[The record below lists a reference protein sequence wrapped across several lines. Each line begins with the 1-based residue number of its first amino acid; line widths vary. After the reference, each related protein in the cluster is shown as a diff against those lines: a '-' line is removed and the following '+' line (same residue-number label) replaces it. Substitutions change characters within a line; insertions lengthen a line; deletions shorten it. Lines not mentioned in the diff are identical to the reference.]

1 MNIFYPIFAQAIEV
15 IEKTNETGINLP
27 DILIIAG
34 ILGGILGFFHLL
46 VNVGDRLWKRGSK
59 VEDDNDYIERI
70 LNVYSDNIKTLIT
83 KQLEQIQQQN
93 ETIKEMITSFRT
105 SAEDSKLRHEIIMN
119 SLRNVEKSEDNIQ
132 QKLDKLVEKVFYSN
146 NK

>member
-15 IEKTNETGINLP
+15 IEKTNMNGIDLP
-27 DILIIAG
+27 DVLLIAG

-46 VNVGDRLWKRGSK
+46 VNVGDRLWKKGTK
-59 VEDDNDYIERI
+59 AEDDNAYIERI

-93 ETIKEMITSFRT
+93 ETIKEMITSFRA

-119 SLRNVEKSEDNIQ
+119 SLRNVEKADDNLH
-132 QKLDKLVEKVFYSN
+132 QKLDKLVEKVFY

>member
-1 MNIFYPIFAQAIEV
+1 MNIIYPIFAQAIEV
-15 IEKTNETGINLP
+15 IEKTNVSGISLP
-27 DILIIAG
+27 DVLIIAG

-46 VNVGDRLWKRGSK
+46 VNVGDRLWKRGTK
-59 VEDDNDYIERI
+59 AEDDNAYIERI

-119 SLRNVEKSEDNIQ
+119 SLRSVEKSEDNIQ

>member
-1 MNIFYPIFAQAIEV
+1 MNIIYPVFAQAIDV
-15 IEKTNETGINLP
+15 IEKTTVNGLNLP
-27 DILIIAG
+27 DILFISG
-34 ILGGILGFFHLL
+34 ILGGVLGFFHLL
-46 VNVGDRLWKRGSK
+46 VNIGDRLWKRGSK
-59 VEDDNDYIERI
+59 AEDDNAYVERI

-119 SLRNVEKSEDNIQ
+119 SLRNVEKSDDNLH
-132 QKLDKLVEKVFYSN
+132 QKLDKLVEKVYYN
-146 NK
+146 TK